1 AGDRPVRNPMV
12 ALVEDTDVAGSLV
25 MFDLAKSAARPSRD
39 WFYHGNGIWSV
50 GVNGDSPFDRGNL
63 AQLKAAGRIDPNS
76 LLSPR
81 AAVPGEAVSLV
92 MSQDS
97 SDTPQLPS
105 RSF

>member
-1 AGDRPVRNPMV
+1 MV

-81 AAVPGEAVSLV
+81 AAGPGEAMSLV
-92 MSQDS
+92 LSRNS
-97 SDTPQLPS
+97 TDTPKLPS